1 MASEAVQASESRD
14 DLRKKIQLQE
24 AKASGQAPADVDVKT
39 GQMINPHNP
48 SFIVDAPWY
57 VKQADGPTLDHQKA
71 WNMKPQATKG
81 WYIRGTKGDVK
92 TKFLKGACENC
103 GATTHTKKDCTE
115 RPRKVG
121 AKFTGKDLAPD
132 EHVQDLVLDYAGK
145 RDNYNGY
152 DPDSYKEVIEEYER
166 IEMERKRQRAVELD
180 EKAKK
185 KAASRADRQKRRA
198 DAKKKKMEKKAAD
211 GEGTDSGTD
220 TDSDSDSDSDNDSD
234 DEDDGTRIRESSAK
248 VHDTKDTA
256 RGTLS
261 TRTTTRNLRIR
272 EDTAKY
278 LLNLDTNSAFYD
290 PKTRSMR
297 ENPLGHLKEEEQ
309 ALFKGDN
316 HLRQAG
322 DVQGLKDLER
332 FAWDTYSS
340 GNSQV
345 NALALPTQAAK
356 LQEVFKD
363 RQEEAKEQKKDEL
376 INKYGGTEHMKIP
389 ETILNAETEQYVEYS
404 RDGRVI
410 KGQERAM
417 AKSKYME
424 DVHPGNHSSIFGS
437 WYCTRTNAWGYR
449 CCHATYLNAYCTE
462 LPGGAAAPSAPA
474 LAAPEPTS
482 PKSPKKGA
490 GSPEKPENGDVEA
503 KAEPGAAAE
512 APLVDLAQK
521 AGKKRK
527 KEKSDSSGSDSSSS
541 DSSDSDSDSSSS
553 SSSSEKKKKKKKA
566 KKAKTESSGMLAG
579 VESGA
584 AAKEKEKKK
593 NKKDQEKER
602 ERNSAFGHNL
612 EDVDHTTLDPK
623 KVEKAKKKLMKERKN
638 FEKDE
643 RKQKYN
649 SLSADNVN
657 VTAEEYEAYLQSK
670 PKFDDPMRQ
679 MMNM

>member
-1 MASEAVQASESRD
+1 M
-14 DLRKKIQLQE
+14 
-24 AKASGQAPADVDVKT
+24 
-39 GQMINPHNP
+39 
-48 SFIVDAPWY
+48 
-57 VKQADGPTLDHQKA
+57 
-71 WNMKPQATKG
+71 
-81 WYIRGTKGDVK
+81 
-92 TKFLKGACENC
+92 
-103 GATTHTKKDCTE
+103 
-115 RPRKVG
+115 
-121 AKFTGKDLAPD
+121 
-132 EHVQDLVLDYAGK
+132 
-145 RDNYNGY
+145 
-152 DPDSYKEVIEEYER
+152 
-166 IEMERKRQRAVELD
+166 
-180 EKAKK
+180 
-185 KAASRADRQKRRA
+185 
-198 DAKKKKMEKKAAD
+198 
-211 GEGTDSGTD
+211 
-220 TDSDSDSDSDNDSD
+220 
-234 DEDDGTRIRESSAK
+234 
-248 VHDTKDTA
+248 
-256 RGTLS
+256 
-261 TRTTTRNLRIR
+261 
-272 EDTAKY
+272 
-278 LLNLDTNSAFYD
+278 
-290 PKTRSMR
+290 
-297 ENPLGHLKEEEQ
+297 
-309 ALFKGDN
+309 
-316 HLRQAG
+316 
-322 DVQGLKDLER
+322 
-332 FAWDTYSS
+332 
-340 GNSQV
+340 V

-356 LQEVFKD
+356 LMDVFKD
-363 RQEEAKEQKKDEL
+363 RQEEAKKEKKEEL
-376 INKYGGTEHMKIP
+376 LTKYGGQEHLNVP
-389 ETILNAETEQYVEYS
+389 EVILNAETEQYVEYS

-449 CCHATYLNAYCTE
+449 CCHATYLNANCTE

-503 KAEPGAAAE
+503 KAESGAAAE

-623 KVEKAKKKLMKERKN
+623 KVEK
-638 FEKDE
+638 DE

-657 VTAEEYEAYLQSK
+657 VTAEEYEAYLQS
-670 PKFDDPMRQ
+670 
-679 MMNM
+679 